1 MQLTPTARG
10 ARRPSFRALVALAVL
25 AAPAAAAAG
34 LVEVAPLGFPEALES
49 GVGRTVAV
57 ELANNGDAAWDP
69 RAGYA
74 LSYHWL
80 DDTGAV
86 IVWDGARTPLPAL
99 LAPGERL
106 QVDAVLEVPLREGR
120 LLLQWD
126 VVQEGVR
133 WLAEIDPSPPPPM
146 AVTLRAGYAFSV
158 ADGAAVR
165 WLRAGREATR
175 RLLIRNEGSATWPA
189 GDRVAVA
196 YHWLDGSGE
205 PVVWDGA
212 RTPLPRAVAPGDE
225 LALEV
230 ALRAPQGP
238 GRYRLQWDMVREGVA
253 WFSERDP
260 SPVEGRTVLVVAPPF
275 SSPLVWALAS
285 LAAAAMV
292 LIAVRRSRGGR
303 WLDLAAVA
311 DILWCGGALL
321 VKQQALLDRTGQPGG
336 GRTLLLSAA
345 GAALV
350 LLPLMLLRRR
360 LRAWC
365 CVALAG
371 VATALLF
378 ADLVYHRFFG
388 DLLSLAIAGAA
399 HQVGDVRASVSS
411 LLEPGDAWF
420 WVDLVAGA
428 AIAASVARIPERVG
442 RAAAAVVAALLAGA
456 LVAGAVSASLLV
468 GRGGARF
475 DQVFQNLALARE
487 VGVLNFHAVDG
498 GRTLVGRLWR
508 PALEPAEVD
517 RLTAWFAE
525 RASRRAGVGPW
536 FGAAEGANLL
546 MVQAESLQ
554 GFVLGLEIGGEEVTP
569 FLNRWAEGALLFAN
583 ATDQTAQGRSSD
595 AELLTQ
601 VSLLPPPAGAAAFRF
616 AGNHYTGLAV
626 ALADRGY
633 ATVSAVA
640 FDGAFWNRRLMH
652 PSYGFSKSL
661 FDDAFAGG
669 EILGWG
675 LNDRDFFRQMVAR
688 LAAGPEPFC
697 ALLLTLSLHHPFA
710 GFPDRLEELELGELE
725 GSPLGNYLH
734 TMRFFDRAFA
744 TLIAELE
751 ASALAERTVVVVWG
765 DHDAGLEWTPRLAAL
780 AGRRHDAAGWYLS
793 QRVPLLLRAPGVAG
807 PTGELDLPAGH
818 QDVAPTVLALLGVD
832 PAPFPFVGRNLLGSP
847 GNNPVVGEYQCW
859 QDGSHLFL
867 QRTGR
872 LEDGDC
878 YELPG
883 LRAVDPA
890 ACAAGFEE
898 ARRQVEVSE
907 LVLEHD
913 LQQEIHTRLLGAAG
927 GGP

>member
-1 MQLTPTARG
+1 MQRTLAAHG
-10 ARRPSFRALVALAVL
+10 ALRASWRVLVALAVL

-34 LVEVAPLGFPEALES
+34 LVEVVRHGVPKELEP
-49 GVGRTVAV
+49 GVRSTVSV
-57 ELANNGDAAWDP
+57 ELANHGDAAWDP
-69 RAGYA
+69 GAGYA

-80 DDTGAV
+80 DVSGAAV
-86 IVWDGARTPLPAL
+86 VWDGARTQLPEPV
-99 LAPGERL
+99 APGERL
-106 QVDAVLEVPLREGR
+106 QLDAVLEVPLREGR

-133 WLAEIDPSPPPPM
+133 WLAEIDPLPPPPI
-146 AVTLRAGYAFSV
+146 AVTLRPGYAFSV

-165 WLRAGREATR
+165 WLRAGREVTR
-175 RLLIRNEGSATWPA
+175 RLLIRNEGTATWPA
-189 GDRVAVA
+189 GDSVAVA
-196 YHWLDGSGE
+196 YHWLGDDGE
-205 PVVWDGA
+205 LVLWDGV

-230 ALRAPQGP
+230 ALRSPQRP
-238 GRYRLQWDMVREGVA
+238 GSYRLQWDMVHEGVA

-260 SPVEGRTVLVVAPPF
+260 SPEPGRTVLVVAPHF
-275 SSPLVWALAS
+275 SSPPVWAVAC
-285 LAAAAMV
+285 LAAAALV
-292 LIAVRRSRGGR
+292 ATVVRRSRGGR
-303 WLDLAAVA
+303 WLGLAAVA
-311 DILWCGGALL
+311 DVLWCSGALL
-321 VKQQALLDRTGQPGG
+321 VKQQAVLDQAGQPGG
-336 GRTLLLSAA
+336 GRNLLLSAA
-345 GAALV
+345 GAAIV

-365 CVALAG
+365 CVALAAL
-371 VATALLF
+371 ATALLF
-378 ADLVYHRFFG
+378 ADLVYQRFFG

-399 HQVGDVRASVSS
+399 HQVGDVRASVLS
-411 LLEPGDAWF
+411 LLEPRDAWF
-420 WVDLVAGA
+420 WIDLLAGA
-428 AIAASVARIPERVG
+428 AIAASLARIPDRVG
-442 RAAAAVVAALLAGA
+442 RAATAVVAAVLACA
-456 LVAGAVSASLLV
+456 LVAGAVSASALV
-468 GRGGARF
+468 GSSGARF

-498 GRTLVGRLWR
+498 GHTLARRLWR

-517 RLTAWFAE
+517 RLAAWFAE

-569 FLNRWAEGALLFAN
+569 FLNRWAEGALLFRN
-583 ATDQTAQGRSSD
+583 TTDQTAQGRSSD
-595 AELLTQ
+595 AELATQ

-616 AGNHYTGLAV
+616 PGNHFTGLAS
-626 ALADRGY
+626 ALSDRGY

-640 FDGAFWNRRLMH
+640 FDGAFWNRRLTH
-652 PSYGFSKSL
+652 PAYGFSRSL
-661 FDDAFAGG
+661 FADAFEEG

-675 LNDRDFFRQMVAR
+675 LNDRDFFRQMVSR
-688 LAAGPEPFC
+688 LAAGPQPFC
-697 ALLLTLSLHHPFA
+697 ALLLTLSLHHPFE
-710 GFPDRLEELELGELE
+710 GFPDRLKELELGELE

-744 TLIAELE
+744 TLIAGLE
-751 ASALAERTVVVVWG
+751 ASGLAERTVVVAWG
-765 DHDAGLEWTPRLAAL
+765 DHDAGLEWSTRLATM

-793 QRVPLLLRAPGVAG
+793 QRVPLLIRAPGVAG
-807 PTGELDLPAGH
+807 LSGALDLPAGH

-832 PAPFPFVGRNLLGSP
+832 PAAFPFVGRNLLGSP

-859 QDGSHLFL
+859 QDGNHLYL

-883 LRAVDPA
+883 LREVDPA

-898 ARRQVEVSE
+898 ARRQVEVSG

-913 LQQEIHTRLLGAAG
+913 LQQEIRERLLEATG